1 VFHGTTTAT
10 TVTTTTVTTTTT
22 TIITLDLSRVF
33 LLHQQYLSPKA
44 PGFTFLYNLTLL
56 LTG

>member
-10 TVTTTTVTTTTT
+10 TVTTTITTTT

-33 LLHQQYLSPKA
+33 LMHQQYLSPKA

-56 LTG
+56 LSG